1 MSRLYTFLCNELKL
15 LFRDK
20 RALLLLFLM
29 PALMVLILS
38 SILTNLYKNQKP
50 NIRILVNSAY
60 QTPVGDQL
68 VSSLKES
75 QKSVEFSVKIPE
87 DASRQ
92 YDLLIRIPSDLS
104 EQLRVTGA
112 QNEKGSQEKV
122 EFVFYKFMDPFQK
135 TFLMHEF
142 VRVLQGQ
149 IIEEINKELVTQKT
163 GVLLLSDPSSLV
175 VESKAYGARDF
186 SPLSFSLIAWSLFA
200 IFFIVV
206 PFSNSFFRDWNN
218 DILLRLKSMK
228 ISKGHVLGGRIL
240 SYLIINFAQ
249 FLFLLILGL
258 FVYPLILKSDPIQI
272 QSFAALLLVVFVTS
286 LTATAYA
293 LFISCAAK
301 TQEQASALGSFGVV
315 ILSLIGGI
323 MIPTVFMPEFMVKF
337 VAICSPLYWGL
348 SAFSEAL
355 QKQVDWQNLLN
366 SLFILVL
373 FALSF
378 FGLSLRL
385 FNWEKK

>member
-1 MSRLYTFLCNELKL
+1 MSRLVIFICNELKL
-15 LFRDK
+15 LYRDR

-38 SILTNLYKNQKP
+38 GILTNLYKNQKP
-50 NIRILVNSAY
+50 NIRILVSSSY

-87 DASRQ
+87 DAPRK
-92 YDLLIRIPSDLS
+92 YDLLIRIPSNLS
-104 EQLRVTGA
+104 EQLRVT
-112 QNEKGSQEKV
+112 QTQSTSSEKV

-149 IIEEINKELVTQKT
+149 IIEEINKELATQKT
-163 GVLLLSDPSSLV
+163 GVVLLSDPSSLV

-200 IFFIVV
+200 IFFIVI

-258 FVYPLILKSDPIQI
+258 FVYPLVLKSEPLQI
-272 QSFAALLLVVFVTS
+272 QSFSALLLVVFVTS

-337 VAICSPLYWGL
+337 VAVCSPLYWGL

-378 FGLSLRL
+378 FGLSLKL